1 MYVHDHGSKRIKA
14 GLVVAVAL
22 CLGLAGC
29 KNSNPVDALVHV
41 IVSALNKNLTDNSVA
56 DTQTTAPSATQASTS
71 DPSSVVTSETGAA
84 TDIAAPAAADS
95 TPQEEASA
103 GNTSSTSDNASTNGG
118 NTGQTDTTTTSS
130 GARTFVH
137 PGLLQSQADF
147 DRIIKQIAAGS
158 EPSVSG
164 WQMLIKNR
172 HASLG
177 YAPRP
182 VSVIFR
188 GNDGVHAQN
197 YALLFNDAAAAYALA
212 LRWKISGDVAY
223 AAKAVEVLN
232 AWSSTLTEVDGTSD
246 RFLAA
251 GIYGYEMANAAEIM
265 RGYSGWSGDD
275 FTRFQTMM
283 LNIFYPMNHD
293 FLVRHNGAKVDH
305 YWANWDL
312 SNLASIMAIGVLTD
326 RTDIYKEAI
335 DYLYN
340 GAGNGALNKTFW
352 KVYDGGLAQVQ
363 ESGRDQGH
371 TTLDIALVGAICQMA
386 WSQGDDLYG
395 YDNNLVL
402 AGAEYAAKYNL
413 GYDVPYTT
421 YKNSDVTQ
429 TVISEGGRGT
439 ERPIWEMLYNHYVVL
454 KGLDAPNVS
463 AFAAKLR
470 PEGGGGDY
478 GPNSGGYDQLGYG
491 TLLYT
496 LD

>member
-1 MYVHDHGSKRIKA
+1 MYVHDHSGKRMKV
-14 GLVVAVAL
+14 GLIAAMAL

-41 IVSALNKNLTDNSVA
+41 IVTALNKNLTGNGIT
-56 DTQTTAPSATQASTS
+56 DTQTTAPSTGDASANTVSPAATSEGATTDSAVSTTGDAAPQADASTTN
-71 DPSSVVTSETGAA
+71 P
-84 TDIAAPAAADS
+84 
-95 TPQEEASA
+95 
-103 GNTSSTSDNASTNGG
+103 SSTSSNASTTNAT
-118 NTGQTDTTTTSS
+118 TGQTDTITTSS
-130 GARTFVH
+130 SARTFIH

-164 WQMLIKNR
+164 WQKLINNR

-177 YAPRP
+177 YSPRP

-212 LRWKISGDVAY
+212 LRWKISGDAAY

-275 FTRFQTMM
+275 FKRFQTMM
-283 LNIFYPMNHD
+283 LTIFYPMNYD

-312 SNLASIMAIGVLTD
+312 SNLASILAIGVLTD
-326 RTDIYKEAI
+326 RADIYKEAI

-413 GYDVPYTT
+413 GYDVPFTT

-429 TVISEGGRGT
+429 TVISEADRGT

-463 AFAAKLR
+463 AFASKLR
-470 PEGGGGDY
+470 PEGGGGDF

>member
-1 MYVHDHGSKRIKA
+1 MYVHDHSGKRMKV
-14 GLVVAVAL
+14 GLIAAMAL

-41 IVSALNKNLTDNSVA
+41 IVTALNKNLTGNGIT
-56 DTQTTAPSATQASTS
+56 DTQTTAPSTGDASANTVSPAATSEGATTDSAVSTTGDAAPQADASTTN
-71 DPSSVVTSETGAA
+71 P
-84 TDIAAPAAADS
+84 
-95 TPQEEASA
+95 
-103 GNTSSTSDNASTNGG
+103 SSTSSNASTTNAT
-118 NTGQTDTTTTSS
+118 TGQTDTITTSS
-130 GARTFVH
+130 SARTFIH

-164 WQMLIKNR
+164 WQKLINNR

-177 YAPRP
+177 YSPRP

-212 LRWKISGDVAY
+212 LRWKISGDAAY

-275 FTRFQTMM
+275 FKRFQTMM
-283 LNIFYPMNHD
+283 LTIFYPMNHD

-312 SNLASIMAIGVLTD
+312 SNLASILAIGVLTD
-326 RTDIYKEAI
+326 RADIYKEAI

-413 GYDVPYTT
+413 GYDVPFTT

-429 TVISEGGRGT
+429 TVISEADRGT

-463 AFAAKLR
+463 AFASKLR
-470 PEGGGGDY
+470 PEGGGGDF